1 MASMILIAA
10 QRLGSTLYQ
19 AGTALD
25 SVTDAALITKL
36 QAEGGVLLPAATVG
50 ASATALAQS
59 LQKRGGLFNEDSAAS
74 LLLLAA
80 VVGLGAVQFVPDVTL
95 VAGTKTINTGVTI
108 KSTSAIIAYLK
119 TPGGTMGARYKVAKV
134 AGDPGTGSFTITAT
148 DAAGATVATD
158 TSVYDV
164 LIVG

>member
-50 ASATALAQS
+50 AAAVLAQAM
-59 LQKRGGLFNEDSAAS
+59 QKRGGLFNEDSAAS

-80 VVGLGAVQFVPDVTL
+80 VVGLGAAQFVPDVTL